1 LSQKHHLLLTN
12 PDSNTEKSAK
22 MAAVQIPEN
31 STYIDTMKRNF
42 TSVTV
47 DPSNGNAINTEEFLD
62 AAESLTSMFGKHYTA
77 VSPESP
83 D

>member
-1 LSQKHHLLLTN
+1 
-12 PDSNTEKSAK
+12 

-47 DPSNGNAINTEEFLD
+47 DGSNGNAINTEEFLD
-62 AAESLTSMFGKHYTA
+62 AAESLTSMFGKRYTT
-77 VSPESP
+77 VSPETP
-83 D
+83 G